1 MDFLLIKNK
10 NILKRKLKNN
20 LCRGNKCV
28 NFTNLSDYRTK
39 KLNKKILEDINN
51 ILLVLE
57 KSQQALMF
65 FKKYKP
71 VQEIISIIETNKV
84 LFQLKKKA
92 YEKNSIVDKS

>member
-1 MDFLLIKNK
+1 M
-10 NILKRKLKNN
+10 
-20 LCRGNKCV
+20 